1 MRTNLALVALWAL
14 LIGCASPE
22 TTAYRIIG
30 STIITVDSAMKGW
43 GDWVRA
49 GKATRG
55 DEVKVK
61 AAYEHYQASMGVVE
75 AAVMAYK
82 LNPSDGTALEKA
94 LTALEQS
101 RGALITLIQGFMGR
115 AP

>member
-1 MRTNLALVALWAL
+1 MRTNLSLLAL
-14 LIGCASPE
+14 LVLLTGCTSPE

-61 AAYEHYQASMGVVE
+61 AAYESYQASMSVVE

-82 LNPSDGTALEKA
+82 KNPSEGTALEQA

-101 RGALITLIQGFMGR
+101 KGALIQLIQQLMMR
-115 AP
+115 TP